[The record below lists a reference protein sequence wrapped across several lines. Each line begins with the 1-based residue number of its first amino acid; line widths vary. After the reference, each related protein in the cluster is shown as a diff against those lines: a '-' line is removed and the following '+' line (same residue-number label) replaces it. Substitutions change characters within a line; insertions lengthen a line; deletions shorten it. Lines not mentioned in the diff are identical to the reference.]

1 MPTCPVFAGLVT
13 YVHHKLQASQVF
25 FNSPHFKDYV
35 WASVK
40 LQGSDTLLVGC
51 IYHSPSGN
59 IDNSTAS
66 LCDLLT
72 SLHNYSHLL
81 ICGDFNYRAI
91 SWSNFSG
98 TGNNC
103 HIEPF
108 LDTIDDLFLFQH
120 INEPTRYREEETP
133 SLLDLVLTNEQDMIN
148 NLVYLPPLGNSDHIC
163 IEFDLICYSEPKKY
177 DNLKYNIRA
186 ANIDLMKQALTNVDW
201 VSNMETL
208 DTNESWL
215 LFKSIFQDII
225 DTYVPTYKQ
234 RERKSLYSN
243 IEVFSLKKQKN
254 KLWKKYHSTRSPT
267 DLLNFKTVNN
277 QLRSLTRNLKMT
289 TKSN

>member
-1 MPTCPVFAGLVT
+1 MLFKINFDPNNYDPISSDIRGVGI
-13 YVHHKLQASQVF
+13 YVHHKLQASQVL
-25 FNSPHFKDYV
+25 FNSPHFKDHV

-40 LQGSDTLLVGC
+40 LQGSDSLLVGC

-59 IDNSTAS
+59 IDTSTAS

-72 SLHNYSHLL
+72 SLHNYTHLL
-81 ICGDFNYRAI
+81 ICGDFNYKAI

-133 SLLDLVLTNEQDMIN
+133 SLLDLVFTNEQDMIN

-177 DNLKYNIRA
+177 DNLKYNIRVH
-186 ANIDLMKQALTNVDW
+186 L
-201 VSNMETL
+201 SR
-208 DTNESWL
+208 
-215 LFKSIFQDII
+215 
-225 DTYVPTYKQ
+225 YY
-234 RERKSLYSN
+234 
-243 IEVFSLKKQKN
+243 
-254 KLWKKYHSTRSPT
+254 
-267 DLLNFKTVNN
+267 
-277 QLRSLTRNLKMT
+277 
-289 TKSN
+289 